1 MMTIAFAKPFNQR
14 IRIAALRLT
23 FAALVPLMAVGG
35 SRWDAMPAIS
45 GLLETLGIFAV
56 LIAVL
61 GRFWSIL
68 YIGGR
73 KNAMVMQDGP
83 YSICRHPLYLFSTI
97 GALGFGLM
105 MGSLFMALLLGAVV
119 FLILS
124 LTATREEAYL
134 RQTFGP
140 RYDAY
145 ARRVPRMRPALR
157 EFHTPSQVTVDMGT
171 LSRNAADALVF
182 AGLIPLAEL
191 LKYLQAVHIIP
202 TVHLF

>member
-1 MMTIAFAKPFNQR
+1 MSIAFAKPFNQK
-14 IRIAALRLT
+14 IRIVALRLT
-23 FAALVPLMAVGG
+23 FAALIPVVAVGG
-35 SRWDAMPAIS
+35 SRWDTMPAIS
-45 GLLETLGIFAV
+45 GLLETLGIFAI

-73 KNAMVMQDGP
+73 KNAAVMQDGP

-97 GALGFGLM
+97 GTAGFGLM
-105 MGSLFMALLLGAVV
+105 MGSVFTALFLGAVA

-124 LTATREEAYL
+124 LTAEREEAYL

-140 RYDAY
+140 KYDAY
-145 ARRVPRMRPALR
+145 ASRVPRMLPALR
-157 EFHTPSQVTVDMGT
+157 LFRTPLQVAVDVGT

-191 LKYLQAVHIIP
+191 LKYLQAVHVIP
-202 TVHLF
+202 TLHFI